1 MNGNVNYSKLI
12 VSIDSKNKNSTKTPT
27 KENTDKYKFI
37 DYKIHTNI
45 NKKYKFIS
53 RNQVPKNNNWI
64 SYETWEHIYF
74 DNIMDISEILL
85 DSFRKLD
92 LNIQN
97 KTHFID
103 SVGNFLF
110 NCSSGEITNTYELKN
125 NDIYN
130 EFTIKRQNLYN
141 KNGQKDS

>member
-12 VSIDSKNKNSTKTPT
+12 LSIDSKNKNSTKTST

-45 NKKYKFIS
+45 IKKDKFIS
-53 RNQVPKNNNWI
+53 RNQVPKNNKWI

-74 DNIMDISEILL
+74 DNIIDISKLFL
-85 DSFRKLD
+85 DSFSELD

-97 KTHFID
+97 KAHFID
-103 SVGNFLF
+103 TIGHFLF
-110 NCSSGEITNTYELKN
+110 NCSSGEIIKSYELKN

-130 EFTIKRQNLYN
+130 KFTIKRQKLYN
-141 KNGQKDS
+141 KNGKKDS

>member
-1 MNGNVNYSKLI
+1 MNGNFNYSKLI
-12 VSIDSKNKNSTKTPT
+12 VSIDSKNQNKNQIKTHT
-27 KENTDKYKFI
+27 KENTGKYKFI
-37 DYKIHTNI
+37 DYKIHKNI
-45 NKKYKFIS
+45 NKKDKFIC
-53 RNQVPKNNNWI
+53 RNQVPKNNKWI

-85 DSFRKLD
+85 DSFRELD

-110 NCSSGEITNTYELKN
+110 NCSSGEITNTYDLKN
-125 NDIYN
+125 NNIYN

-141 KNGQKDS
+141 KNG

>member
-12 VSIDSKNKNSTKTPT
+12 LSIDSKNKNSTKKST

-37 DYKIHTNI
+37 DYKIHKNI
-45 NKKYKFIS
+45 NKKDKFIS
-53 RNQVPKNNNWI
+53 RNQVPKNNKWI